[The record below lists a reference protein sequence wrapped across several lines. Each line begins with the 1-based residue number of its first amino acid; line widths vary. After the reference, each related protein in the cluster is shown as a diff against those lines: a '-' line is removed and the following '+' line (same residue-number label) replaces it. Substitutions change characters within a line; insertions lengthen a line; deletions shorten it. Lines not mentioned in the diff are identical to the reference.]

1 MYLKHINDSILVPYS
16 SYGSV
21 VGPCNGKYKNLN
33 PYISFNMLSIL
44 NSIPMAKK
52 KFKRWIER

>member
-1 MYLKHINDSILVPYS
+1 MYLKHINDIILVPYS

-21 VGPCNGKYKNLN
+21 VGPCKGKYKNLN

-44 NSIPMAKK
+44 NSIPMAKT
-52 KFKRWIER
+52 KFKR